1 MSAMGRYYGLN
12 TTEDRMDF
20 NKSSA
25 AAAKYLADLLKDF
38 DDDVNKT
45 VASYNWGQNNVKTI
59 SRRLCW
65 AYPAI
70 YSQSG
75 TLAANTADINALT
88 PASIASQ

>member
-1 MSAMGRYYGLN
+1 MSVMGRYYGLN

-45 VASYNWGQNNVKTI
+45 VASYN
-59 SRRLCW
+59 
-65 AYPAI
+65 
-70 YSQSG
+70 
-75 TLAANTADINALT
+75 
-88 PASIASQ
+88 